1 MRFKS
6 SFRLAVYS
14 AIVFALVC
22 VLLSA
27 QTTSSRELNP
37 QSSPV
42 KIVELTSGKKTV
54 NLDHPF
60 ADGDDWLEDFKI
72 KLKNVSDKTVVY
84 VEIKFNF
91 LEASAAGNELSFTI
105 ELGNKPGTPQNKSS
119 MTLKP
124 HHDANFQLNK
134 NEYGALAAF
143 VKERRKMSQLDRVG
157 VKIGL
162 VVFSDLTGYSD
173 GQTVKP
179 DPSEPRRWIP
189 EGN

>member
-1 MRFKS
+1 MRFKN

-14 AIVFALVC
+14 AFVFALVC

-37 QSSPV
+37 QLSDPV

-91 LEASAAGNELSFTI
+91 IEASAAGNELSFTI

-124 HHDANFQLNK
+124 HHEANFQLNK
-134 NEYGALAAF
+134 SEYRALAAF
-143 VKERRKMSQLDRVG
+143 VKERRRISQLDRVG

-162 VVFSDLTGYSD
+162 VVFSDQTGYSD
-173 GQTVKP
+173 GQTVKQ
-179 DPSEPRRWIP
+179 DPSDPSRWIP
-189 EGN
+189 